1 MASDVL
7 APVRVVRPVRLVPVR
22 AAGVDAT
29 AVELKSGDNVLGRA
43 GDLAFPT
50 DPLMSH
56 HHAVLS
62 KTDDGLEVTGIPGV
76 SGLFR
81 RIREPSLVPSGET
94 VFAGEQYL
102 LVRLGADVPC
112 EQPQTDDLPAEVFG
126 TPLPLPKLH
135 VTQLLAGGLPGR
147 VTSTDREHVT
157 VGREGCDLSFPQDR
171 YLSGRHLRFELAE
184 GQIRVVDVGS
194 RNGTFVRLGQ
204 LPVRL
209 GHGDELLAGSTLLR
223 VDVG

>member
-1 MASDVL
+1 
-7 APVRVVRPVRLVPVR
+7 VRVERHVRLLPVR
-22 AAGVDAT
+22 ATGADA
-29 AVELKSGDNVLGRA
+29 AALELKQGDNVLGRA

-50 DPLMSH
+50 DPLVSH
-56 HHAVLS
+56 HHAVLR
-62 KTDDGLEVTGIPGV
+62 KTDDGLEVTAISGV

-81 RIREPSLVPSGET
+81 RIREPALVASGET
-94 VFAGEQYL
+94 IFAGEQYL
-102 LVRLGADVPC
+102 LVRVAADVPC

-135 VTQLLAGGLPGR
+135 LTQLLAGGLPGR

-171 YLSGRHLRFELAE
+171 YLSGRHLRLELAAD
-184 GQIRVVDVGS
+184 QIRVVDVGS
-194 RNGTFVRLGQ
+194 RNGTFVRLVE

-209 GHGDELLAGSTLLR
+209 RHGDELLAGATLLR